1 MSMAGRGA
9 RKACLFAPL
18 ASRYIAKKIEAIEPK
33 RGPPGPGRKLA
44 SGRATLRVM
53 SMAERVARKAC
64 LFAPVASRYI
74 AKKIEAIEPKRVP
87 TAPERKL
94 ASGRSTAGGTG
105 GALPGGRVDIHRE

>member
-1 MSMAGRGA
+1 
-9 RKACLFAPL
+9 
-18 ASRYIAKKIEAIEPK
+18 
-33 RGPPGPGRKLA
+33 
-44 SGRATLRVM
+44 M

-64 LFAPVASRYI
+64 LFAPLASRYI

-105 GALPGGRVDIHRE
+105 GAPPGGRGGIHRGENAEREMKGPRERARRTAGGGLRKKKAGAMARGPP